1 MENLGVIDLFDV
13 YKNKKVLITGH
24 TGFKG
29 SWLTLWLLK
38 LGAKVTG
45 YALNPKTA
53 KDNFVLCDLKNKIKD
68 YREDI
73 RDYKK
78 LYEVFEE
85 EEPEII
91 FHLAAQPLVLDS
103 YENPLYTIETNTQ
116 GTANI
121 LEAFRHSNKAKILI
135 IITTDKVYE
144 NFEWEW
150 GYRESDQ
157 LGGSDPYSASKA
169 ASEILISSYQRS
181 FFNEGKKKV
190 VSVRAGNVIGGGDWS
205 ENRLIPDC
213 IRALENNEKI
223 IIRNPNST
231 RPWQH
236 VLEPLGGYLLLG
248 QKLLEESISETGA
261 WNFGPFFSNIIT
273 VEELVSEIIDCYG
286 NGEYE
291 IRSNK
296 NAPKESNFLSLD
308 ISKASRKLKW
318 KPVLNLEETIKFT
331 IDWYKLYSSSN
342 VFEYSYKQICNYQ
355 NKMVN
360 HYAKR

>member
-1 MENLGVIDLFDV
+1 MFDI
-13 YKNKKVLITGH
+13 YKNKQVLVTGH

-38 LGAKVTG
+38 IGAKVVG
-45 YALNPKTA
+45 YALDPKTA
-53 KDNFVLCDLKNKIKD
+53 KDNFVLCDLENKIKD

-73 RDYKK
+73 RDYQTLTK
-78 LYEVFEE
+78 VFNK

-116 GTANI
+116 GTANV
-121 LEAFRHSNKAKILI
+121 LEAFRHSKKSKILI

-144 NFEWEW
+144 NLEWEW

-169 ASEILISSYQRS
+169 AAEVLISSYQRS
-181 FFNEGKKKV
+181 FFNVGGKKI

-213 IRALENNEKI
+213 VKAIEKNEKI

-248 QKLLEESISETGA
+248 QKLLEESLLESGA
-261 WNFGPFFSNIIT
+261 WNFGPVFSNIIT
-273 VEELVSEIIDCYG
+273 VEELVSEIINCFGY
-286 NGEYE
+286 GEYE

-308 ISKASRKLKW
+308 ISKANRKLNW
-318 KPVLNLEETIKFT
+318 QPLLTFNETLKFT
-331 IDWYKLYSSSN
+331 LQWYKNYKTNDIYKLCFDQIEE
-342 VFEYSYKQICNYQ
+342 FENLWKLRNG
-355 NKMVN
+355 K
-360 HYAKR
+360 

>member
-1 MENLGVIDLFDV
+1 MFNI
-13 YKNKKVLITGH
+13 YKNKKVLVTGH

-38 LGAKVTG
+38 LGSKVVG
-45 YALNPKTA
+45 YALDPKND
-53 KDNFVLCDLKNKIKD
+53 KDNYVLCELKNKIKD

-73 RDYKK
+73 RDFQK
-78 LYEVFEE
+78 LTKVFEK

-91 FHLAAQPLVLDS
+91 FHMAAQPLVLES

-121 LEAFRHSNKAKILI
+121 LEAFRHSKKAKILI

-157 LGGSDPYSASKA
+157 LGGRDPYSASKA

-181 FFNEGKKKV
+181 FFNEGAKKV

-213 IRALENNEKI
+213 VKAIENNEKI
-223 IIRNPNST
+223 VIRNPIST

-236 VLEPLGGYLLLG
+236 VLEPIGGYLLLG
-248 QKLLEESISETGA
+248 QKLLEGSILETGA
-261 WNFGPFFSNIIT
+261 WNFGPVFSNIIT
-273 VEELVSEIIDCYG
+273 VEELVSEIIKKYG
-286 NGEYE
+286 KGEYE
-291 IRSNK
+291 VRLNK
-296 NAPKESNFLSLD
+296 NAPKESNFLALD
-308 ISKASRKLKW
+308 ISKATRKLNW
-318 KPVLNLEETIKFT
+318 QPLLNFNETLKFT
-331 IDWYKLYSSSN
+331 IDWYKNYKLNEVSKICSDQIE
-342 VFEYSYKQICNYQ
+342 EYENLWKLRNT
-355 NKMVN
+355 K
-360 HYAKR
+360 